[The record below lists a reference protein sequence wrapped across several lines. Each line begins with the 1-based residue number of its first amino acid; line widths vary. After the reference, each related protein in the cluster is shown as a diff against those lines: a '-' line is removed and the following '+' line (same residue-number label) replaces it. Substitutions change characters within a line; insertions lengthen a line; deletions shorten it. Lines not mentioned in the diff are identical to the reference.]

1 MFGHFAEL
9 FAGGAVVD
17 GVVVVDGGV
26 LVAAGVVVVVVA
38 EELPDAALAIAALP
52 PASAA
57 VAATL
62 AKIVA
67 SRLSIRITSF
77 ICRVL
82 SFESSRC
89 ASVACESS
97 LGASCASM
105 VARHGRC
112 PIGCDRGCA
121 LRGRQACSSPPR
133 C

>member
-9 FAGGAVVD
+9 FAGGVRRRRCGRVD
-17 GVVVVDGGV
+17 GVVV
-26 LVAAGVVVVVVA
+26 VAAGVVVVVAA

-77 ICRVL
+77 NCRVL
-82 SFESSRC
+82 SFESSRRFS
-89 ASVACESS
+89 AAVGLAGSF
-97 LGASCASM
+97 L
-105 VARHGRC
+105 
-112 PIGCDRGCA
+112 CDDPG
-121 LRGRQACSSPPR
+121 
-133 C
+133 